1 MPVFDMVHA
10 NHETDTEAEFEAKL
24 ERVVAG
30 LKVIV
35 RNEDNGIFSSD
46 ILKMQILIHD
56 IAESLNAY
64 TAEPENKTKTV
75 KFDLVRAED
84 GTSMSNATVML
95 FPSADMPSLDLII
108 TTQDGKEH
116 KLTKQLQTTLDANTR
131 LTLNIVLG
139 KVLPSGNTGN
149 FTIQNW
155 KEASETIYFN

>member
-1 MPVFDMVHA
+1 MKI
-10 NHETDTEAEFEAKL
+10 T
-24 ERVVAG
+24 
-30 LKVIV
+30 
-35 RNEDNGIFSSD
+35 
-46 ILKMQILIHD
+46 
-56 IAESLNAY
+56 ESLNAY

-116 KLTKQLQTTLDANTR
+116 KLTKQLQTTLEANTR

-139 KVLPSGNTGN
+139 KILPEGNTGN

-155 KEASETIYFN
+155 KEASETIYFSGKE